1 MKEMAVKKCIAVAS
15 VVAGVGLAMADT
27 VVLSVSDEPS
37 VVRKA
42 ALREAI
48 RQDTTW
54 TSENIQ
60 RNLLLFLKD

>member
-42 ALREAI
+42 ALRVAI

-60 RNLLLFLKD
+60 RNPLLFLKD